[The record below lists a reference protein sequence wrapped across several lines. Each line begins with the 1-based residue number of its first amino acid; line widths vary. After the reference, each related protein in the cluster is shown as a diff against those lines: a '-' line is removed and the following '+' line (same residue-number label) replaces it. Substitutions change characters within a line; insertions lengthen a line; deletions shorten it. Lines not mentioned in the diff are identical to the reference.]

1 MTHYTHIKKAP
12 VMYFDENAEFKKLT
26 LQPIKGIQISNAF
39 DISFVRGV
47 VGLFN
52 FMLSRMMYF
61 STYDKNHQLKKF
73 QKAQELVY
81 IPAHQIAPA
90 INRCE
95 SQSYNIIRSLER
107 IFDVKVDRAH
117 EKHGANTFT
126 LSNRVN
132 EFLHIFTEEKL
143 QAFIQKY
150 NIDALDVYAL
160 RQVYNYR
167 VVRPT
172 DSNLTREER
181 TEFDAFIKASK
192 HKNFLHYC
200 SQNNVTPQ
208 KRAEFV
214 EDHQELLSS
223 FQLMQLHKIKSMLA
237 SGMTK
242 LANYYHWTLIKLQ
255 QYISIKL
262 KVKAKPNKRKQE
274 TPSLQNSESTQ
285 KETAQHKAAT
295 RVAQRKPVPSEIAE
309 ILATWH
315 NVTRGQENIS
325 QNENITNATYNAICN
340 QVKLHG
346 KETIISTINKVTGLH
361 AVSSGSRKMSLNY
374 FMTSQSIQIILDSN
388 IHDDVNPGWLDG
400 WLARLD
406 GTEINHTPLKIAPN
420 LTSKQDVM
428 NWFNNKENA

>member
-1 MTHYTHIKKAP
+1 MTHYTHIEKAP
-12 VMYFDENAEFKKLT
+12 LKYYDKFGEFKKVT
-26 LQPIKGIQISNAF
+26 VEPIKKVQISNAF
-39 DISFVRGV
+39 DISFVRGA

-52 FMLSRMMYF
+52 FMISRMMF
-61 STYDKNHQLKKF
+61 WSTYEKPGIKRHHQI
-73 QKAQELVY
+73 AQEFVY
-81 IPAHQIAPA
+81 IPAHQIGPA

-107 IFDVKVDRAH
+107 IFDIKVERAH

-126 LSNRVN
+126 LSHRVN

-160 RQVYNYR
+160 RQIYNYR
-167 VVRPT
+167 VIKPT
-172 DSNLTREER
+172 DKNMSLEEQK
-181 TEFDAFIKASK
+181 EFADFIASQK

-200 SQNNVTPQ
+200 SRNNESPV

-214 EDHQELLSS
+214 EDHQELLSDT
-223 FQLMQLHKIKSMLA
+223 QLNQLKKIKSMLA
-237 SGMTK
+237 SGITK
-242 LANYYHWTLIKLQ
+242 LANHYHWALVKLQ
-255 QYISIKL
+255 QFISSKITFKT
-262 KVKAKPNKRKQE
+262 KPNKQKQE
-274 TPSLQNSESTQ
+274 TPSLANSESNK

-295 RVAQRKPVPSEIAE
+295 RVAQRKPEPTEIAE
-309 ILATWH
+309 ILAAWF

-406 GTEINHTPLKIAPN
+406 GTEINHTPLKIAHN
-420 LTSKQDVM
+420 LSSKQDVM